1 MEEAAAVR
9 GAAEEAVR
17 DVVPGTLREEISG
30 FVESGSVVP
39 GTLTL
44 VVADLFGEVDPDVVD
59 GLTER
64 AAGVQL
70 IYDGLRLTRRLVHG
84 DPWSDAAG
92 DEGDLSADMDD
103 LSADMEILAADVLV
117 SRGFYLLARTEAAGA
132 AVEVVRSFGRDQ
144 TNRRELGDPSLDRE
158 LERDV
163 VELAVLAGAT
173 AVGAE
178 PPDAGAFAADLVG
191 GDAFPPAGELL
202 TEEVVGRLADLGG
215 HEVGGTAAT
224 GD

>member
-44 VVADLFGEVDPDVVD
+44 VVADLFGEVDPDAVD

-84 DPWSDAAG
+84 DPWSDAAEA
-92 DEGDLSADMDD
+92 EGD

>member
-44 VVADLFGEVDPDVVD
+44 VVADLFGEVDPDAVD

-84 DPWSDAAG
+84 DPWSAAAEA
-92 DEGDLSADMDD
+92 EGD

>member
-9 GAAEEAVR
+9 GAAGEAVR
-17 DVVPGTLREEISG
+17 DVVPEALREGITEV
-30 FVESGSVVP
+30 VESGSVAP
-39 GTLTL
+39 GALTL
-44 VVADLFGEVDPDVVD
+44 LVADLFGEVDPDGVD

-64 AAGVQL
+64 AVGVQL
-70 IYDGLRLTRRLVHG
+70 IYDGLGLTRRLSQS
-84 DPWSDAAG
+84 DPWSAAAAG
-92 DEGDLSADMDD
+92 DGEDGPDADIA
-103 LSADMEILAADVLV
+103 ADMEILAATVLV

-144 TNRRELGDPSLDRE
+144 TDRRERGDPSLDAE

-163 VELAVLAGAT
+163 IELAVTAGAT

-191 GDAFPPAGELL
+191 DRTGFPPAAELL
-202 TEEVVGRLADLGG
+202 TEEVGERLAGLGG
-215 HEVGGTAAT
+215 HEVGGTAVR
-224 GD
+224 GG

>member
-9 GAAEEAVR
+9 GAAGEAVR
-17 DVVPGTLREEISG
+17 DVVPDALREGITEV
-30 FVESGSVVP
+30 VESGSVAP
-39 GTLTL
+39 GALTL
-44 VVADLFGEVDPDVVD
+44 VVADLFGEVDPDGVD

-64 AAGVQL
+64 AVGVQL
-70 IYDGLRLTRRLVHG
+70 IYDGLELTRRLVQE
-84 DPWSDAAG
+84 DPWSDAEAS
-92 DEGDLSADMDD
+92 GDLESDLAADV
-103 LSADMEILAADVLV
+103 EILAADVLV

-144 TNRRELGDPSLDRE
+144 TDRRERGDPSLDAE

-191 GDAFPPAGELL
+191 DRTGFPPAAELL
-202 TEEVVGRLADLGG
+202 TEEVRERLAELGG
-215 HEVGGTAAT
+215 HEVGRPPRSG
-224 GD
+224 

>member
-1 MEEAAAVR
+1 MDEAAAVR

-84 DPWSDAAG
+84 DPWSDAAEA
-92 DEGDLSADMDD
+92 EGD

>member
-9 GAAEEAVR
+9 GAAGEAVR
-17 DVVPGTLREEISG
+17 DVVPEALREGITEV
-30 FVESGSVVP
+30 VESGSVAP
-39 GTLTL
+39 GALTL
-44 VVADLFGEVDPDVVD
+44 VVADLFGEVDPDGVD

-64 AAGVQL
+64 AVGVQL
-70 IYDGLRLTRRLVHG
+70 IYDGLGLTRRLVQE
-84 DPWSDAAG
+84 DPWSEAG
-92 DEGDLSADMDD
+92 ASGDLDADLD
-103 LSADMEILAADVLV
+103 ADVEILAADVLV

-144 TNRRELGDPSLDRE
+144 TDRRERGDPSLDAE

-178 PPDAGAFAADLVG
+178 PPDTGTFATDLVG
-191 GDAFPPAGELL
+191 DRTGFPPAAELL
-202 TEEVVGRLADLGG
+202 TEEVGERLAGLGG
-215 HEVGGTAAT
+215 HEVGGTAVR
-224 GD
+224 GG

>member
-9 GAAEEAVR
+9 GAAQEAVR

-44 VVADLFGEVDPDVVD
+44 VVADLFGEVDPDAVD

-84 DPWSDAAG
+84 DPWSDAAEA
-92 DEGDLSADMDD
+92 EGD